1 MSNLSRLTLELNEET
16 IMSDESEKQKESEDI
31 CQRIK
36 NLGTAQHLSDEDK
49 LSFAQKALQILQGS
63 EEKTGQSTC

>member
-1 MSNLSRLTLELNEET
+1 
-16 IMSDESEKQKESEDI
+16 MSDDSKKQKEIEEI

-49 LSFAQKALQILQGS
+49 LSFAQKALQIIHSS
-63 EEKTGQSTC
+63 EENAAQ